1 MAVQME
7 HLLDLA
13 AMPRVTVQVLPQ
25 VGHAATG
32 AELIVADDG
41 AYTESLSAG
50 AVYSGNEGFTRLETI
65 FRNLQAESYRA
76 SESIA
81 LIREAK
87 EQWEAK

>member
-1 MAVQME
+1 
-7 HLLDLA
+7 
-13 AMPRVTVQVLPQ
+13 MPRVTVQVLPQ

-32 AELIVADDG
+32 AELIVADDA
-41 AYTESLSAG
+41 AYTEHLAAG
-50 AVYSGNEGFTRLETI
+50 AVYSGEAFTRLETI

-87 EQWEAK
+87 ERWEANAK